1 MVPTRLAWRMHRIL
15 NSTSLGAYM
24 PEHMH
29 TNDSGSSRL
38 TAGYLRLLRLLLVAV
53 LVLIAV
59 VRVRLADLPL
69 ERDEGEYAYAG
80 QLILEGVPPYKLAY
94 NMKFPGTYVA
104 YALIML
110 VFGQT
115 PTGIHLGVTLVTTV
129 TALLLWRLGRNM
141 LDEVCGVVAATTY
154 AALAASP
161 ALLGL
166 AGHATHFA
174 ALFVTAGLYMLWP
187 AQRQLTWRRVAAAGL
202 MFGLAILMKQHAA
215 IFCVWGAFFVWSVCR
230 HWGIPR
236 SNHVRFLVAFSAGAL
251 VPFLVTCA
259 LLWYAGV
266 MDRFMFWTISYAAEY
281 TRIVPLHK
289 APHLFFE
296 SLKKITER
304 DQLLWLIGLTG
315 LGGIFLQPK
324 LHGKRL
330 IFLGFC
336 VAAFLTTVPGFY
348 FRRHYFI
355 LMLPAVGLLAGCSVS
370 AAREVLLRKCGMRLG
385 MLPIIMYGA
394 VLCSDFVQ
402 NSDIWFR
409 ATPVQAS
416 RKIYLGNPFVE
427 AEVFA
432 RYIQTNS
439 TPETRVAVLGSEPQ
453 IYFLAQRRS
462 ATGYIYTCPLME
474 PHRFADLMHQQ
485 MIQEIESAKPDFVLF
500 VAIPL
505 SWLARPGSST
515 RIIDWWA
522 NSYRTNF
529 TLVGVAVMNP
539 PQDTQYLWG
548 NAAIEFGERT
558 QWGLFLYRRK
568 AN

>member
-1 MVPTRLAWRMHRIL
+1 
-15 NSTSLGAYM
+15 M
-24 PEHMH
+24 PEQTH
-29 TNDSGSSRL
+29 TNNSSSGWL
-38 TAGYLRLLRLLLVAV
+38 TAGYVRLCRLLLVAV
-53 LVLIAV
+53 LVLVAV

-69 ERDEGEYAYAG
+69 ERDEGEYAYAA
-80 QLILEGVPPYKLAY
+80 QLILGGVPPYKLAY
-94 NMKFPGTYVA
+94 NMKFPGTYIA

-141 LDEVCGVVAATTY
+141 LDEACGVVAATTY
-154 AALAASP
+154 AVLAASP

-174 ALFVTAGLYMLWP
+174 ALFATAGLYVLWP
-187 AQRQLTWRRVAAAGL
+187 VHRQPRRVRVLLAGL

-215 IFCVWGAFFVWSVCR
+215 IFCVWGAFFVWSVCV
-230 HWGIPR
+230 HWEIPW
-236 SNHVRFLVAFSAGAL
+236 SNRLHFLVAFSLGAL
-251 VPFLVTCA
+251 VPFLVTCVV
-259 LLWYAGV
+259 LSHAGV
-266 MDRFMFWTISYAAEY
+266 MEQFVFWTLSYAAEY
-281 TRIVPLHK
+281 VRIVPLHK

-304 DQLLWLIGLTG
+304 DQLLWLVGLTG
-315 LGGIFLQPK
+315 LGAIFLQPK
-324 LHGKRL
+324 LHKMRL
-330 IFLGFC
+330 ILFGFC

-370 AAREVLLRKCGMRLG
+370 GACELFLRKRCTHLST
-385 MLPIIMYGA
+385 LLIIIYGA
-394 VLCSDFVQ
+394 VLSGDFAQ

-409 ATPVQAS
+409 ANPTQAS
-416 RKIYLGNPFVE
+416 RTIYFGNPFVE

-439 TPETRVAVLGSEPQ
+439 TPEARVAVLGSEPQ
-453 IYFLAQRRS
+453 IYFLSRRRS
-462 ATGYIYTCPLME
+462 ATGYIYTCPLVE
-474 PHRFADLMHQQ
+474 PHRFADWMQQQ
-485 MIQEIESAKPDFVLF
+485 MIHEIESAKPEFVVF
-500 VAIPL
+500 VAVPL
-505 SWLARPGSST
+505 SWLAWPGSST

-529 TLVGVAVMNP
+529 TLVGVAAMNP
-539 PQDTQYLWG
+539 PQDTQYLWDD
-548 NAAIEFGERT
+548 AAIEFGERR
-558 QWGLFLYRRK
+558 QWGLFLYRRL
-568 AN
+568 NR

>member
-1 MVPTRLAWRMHRIL
+1 
-15 NSTSLGAYM
+15 M

-29 TNDSGSSRL
+29 TNDSSSSRL
-38 TAGYLRLLRLLLVAV
+38 TVGYLRLLRLLLVAV
-53 LVLIAV
+53 LILIAV

-94 NMKFPGTYVA
+94 NMKFPGTYFA
-104 YALIML
+104 YALMML

-115 PTGIHLGVTLVTTV
+115 PTGIHLGVALVTTV

-154 AALAASP
+154 AVLAASP

-187 AQRQLTWRRVAAAGL
+187 AQQQLTWRRVAAAGL

-215 IFCVWGAFFVWSVCR
+215 IFCVWVAFFVWSVCR

-236 SNHVRFLVAFSAGAL
+236 STRVHFLVAFSAAAL

-259 LLWYAGV
+259 VLWYAGV
-266 MDRFMFWTISYAAEY
+266 MDQFMFWAISYAAEY
-281 TRIVPLHK
+281 ARIVPLHK
-289 APHLFFE
+289 APHMFFE

-324 LHGKRL
+324 LHRKRL

-348 FRRHYFI
+348 FRGHYFI
-355 LMLPAVGLLAGCSVS
+355 LMLPAVVLLAGCGVS
-370 AAREVLLRKCGMRLG
+370 AACEVLLRKCGVGLG
-385 MLPIIMYGA
+385 TLPIIMYGA

-409 ATPVQAS
+409 ATPIQAS

-427 AEVFA
+427 AEVIA

-453 IYFLAQRRS
+453 IYFLARRHS

-474 PHRFADLMHQQ
+474 PHRFADWMHQQ
-485 MIQEIESAKPDFVLF
+485 MIQEIESAKPEFVLF

-539 PQDTQYLWG
+539 PRDTQYLWG
-548 NAAIEFGERT
+548 NAAIEFGERA
-558 QWGLFLYRRK
+558 QWGLFLYRRM